1 MSISEKIRAQIISS
15 FRAELSEHVQ
25 TLNEGLLAI
34 EQNRILVAEREERMA
49 TIFRAAHSLKGAARA
64 VGVSAVEQ
72 LAHALED
79 ILGGLHKNSLTASPA
94 LFTACY
100 KAVDAIQVVEAA
112 YEAGE
117 TTPPMES
124 LMALSGLEPFRRA
137 LKAGAEQAVP
147 TEAQNAPAREKA
159 AKTESARAKTSKS
172 RLESLQNALADSK
185 EAVVGVPASE
195 KEDFDALVL
204 QPAASPAFEETIRVG
219 VGKLNSLMEQLNEL
233 LVTKIR
239 AGQRLT

>member
-1 MSISEKIRAQIISS
+1 MSISEKIRAQIIGS

-34 EQNRILVAEREERMA
+34 EQNRIPVAEREERMA

-100 KAVDAIQVVEAA
+100 KAVDAIQVVETA

-137 LKAGAEQAVP
+137 LKAGGEQVAASTKFSADP
-147 TEAQNAPAREKA
+147 TEEQNAPAKKKA
-159 AKTESARAKTSKS
+159 AKT
-172 RLESLQNALADSK
+172 
-185 EAVVGVPASE
+185 
-195 KEDFDALVL
+195 
-204 QPAASPAFEETIRVG
+204 
-219 VGKLNSLMEQLNEL
+219 
-233 LVTKIR
+233 
-239 AGQRLT
+239 